1 MSLGQRIPE
10 SNPDAEGEALV
21 ASLRGVVAE
30 LSEGKLSV
38 SQIDPDAHL
47 FDYGYVNSLSAVMFL
62 AHIAEHHGVQIEDVE
77 LIEDCTTLRAV
88 AERIRA
94 AG

>member
-10 SNPDAEGEALV
+10 SATDVDVEELV
-21 ASLRGVVAE
+21 AALRQVVAE
-30 LSEGKLSV
+30 LSEGKLAAA
-38 SQIDPDAHL
+38 QIDPDAHL

-62 AHIAEHHGVQIEDVE
+62 AHISERHGVEIEDVE
-77 LIEDCTTLRAV
+77 LIEEVTTLRAV
-88 AERIRA
+88 ADRIRA